1 MGLAAP
7 IPMSNFKKERGRDS
21 EDAMLLLQ
29 GKLIF
34 SKHDPKILAY
44 TVVFIISSNNGE
56 KTVVLE
62 VTLWEHLIMQTQKL
76 KKPQGTN
83 THFSH
88 LPD

>member
-44 TVVFIISSNNGE
+44 TVVFIISSNN
-56 KTVVLE
+56 
-62 VTLWEHLIMQTQKL
+62 
-76 KKPQGTN
+76 
-83 THFSH
+83 
-88 LPD
+88 